1 MTWPIED
8 VQGYAAAELILH
20 RCRTAGPALG
30 GGRPIIE
37 GKETHVGTETVFANA
52 KLADG
57 TLNDIVVQDGRITAI
72 RPAGSDASAANVV
85 DINGALLA
93 PSFVEGHIH
102 LDTSFYGDKWIP
114 HKRCTNGFDV
124 HERVAFQA
132 ENMAVA
138 APMDERAR
146 NQLDLCVSN
155 GALQMRS
162 HVMVDGSVG
171 LKSLETILK
180 VREDYTDIIDIQ
192 LVAFPQS
199 GILKSSGTPELMD
212 EAIAMGADLVG
223 GLDPLSFD
231 RDIKGHLDVVF
242 GIAERRGVDVDIHL
256 HDAGTLGAMTIEEIC
271 ARTTALGMQGHV
283 AVSHA
288 YGLGDLAPEAAEKIA
303 MLIAKSGVSIMTN
316 APGNHNFPPV
326 TLLRAAGVNVFSGSD
341 NIRDSWWP
349 FGDGDM
355 LRRAEI
361 IAYRSGFFSDAELS
375 AAFDVVTSGGAKA
388 LRLEGYGI
396 AVGAK
401 ADFVTLAA
409 EHVPEAVVAVPKPRR
424 VFKEGRLVAENGS
437 VIR

>member
-1 MTWPIED
+1 MSA
-8 VQGYAAAELILH
+8 V
-20 RCRTAGPALG
+20 
-30 GGRPIIE
+30 
-37 GKETHVGTETVFANA
+37 ETVFTNVR
-52 KLADG
+52 LADG
-57 TLNDIVVQDGRITAI
+57 SLNDIVVRDGRIAAI
-72 RPAGSDASAANVV
+72 GPASSSEGAKDVV
-85 DINGALLA
+85 DIGGALLV

-114 HKRCTNGFDV
+114 HKPCTNGFDV

-132 ENMAVA
+132 DNMAAA

-146 NQLDLCVSN
+146 NQLDLCISN

-180 VREDYTDIIDIQ
+180 VREEYADIIDIQ

-199 GILKSSGTPELMD
+199 GILKSPGTSELMD

-242 GIAERRGVDVDIHL
+242 GIAEKRGVDVDIHL

-288 YGLGDLAPEAAEKIA
+288 YGLGDLAPDAAKKIA
-303 MLIAKSGVSIMTN
+303 ALIARSGVSIMTN

-326 TLLRAAGVNVFSGSD
+326 ALLRAAGVTVFSGSD

-361 IAYRSGFFSDAELS
+361 IAYRSGFYTDAELG

-409 EHVPEAVVAVPKPRR
+409 EHVPEAVVAIPKPRR